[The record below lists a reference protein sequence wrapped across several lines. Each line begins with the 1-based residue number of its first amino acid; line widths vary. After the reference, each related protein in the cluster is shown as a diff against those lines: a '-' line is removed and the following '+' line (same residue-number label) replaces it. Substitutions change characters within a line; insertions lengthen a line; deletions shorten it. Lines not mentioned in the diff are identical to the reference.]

1 MKMKTK
7 FKLTTPVLYLI
18 FNRLDTVKQ
27 TFPEIQKAK
36 PKQLFIGADGP
47 RTKQEKEKTDAV
59 REYIL
64 KNINWKCE
72 VKTLF
77 RNKNLGCKY
86 AVSGAI
92 DWFFENVE
100 QGIILED
107 DCLPDQ
113 SFFRFCQKLLEK
125 YKGNKKI
132 MSISGYNPLGAYN
145 ITESY
150 IFSKYFFCWGWATW
164 RRAWKLNDLEM
175 KKYENIKK
183 LKLLK
188 NYLPGFFERIF
199 YKKRFDQKNIKGEID
214 SWDASFAFSHIFYKK
229 LSIIPKTNLIK
240 NLGFSNLS
248 STHTRENYW
257 DKKYLCY
264 ERMKIE
270 FPLIYP
276 NIIKEDKKLDKN
288 YIFLNIKRVFLKKIF

>member
-1 MKMKTK
+1 MKTK

-72 VKTLF
+72 VKILF
-77 RNKNLGCKY
+77 KNKNLGCNY

-113 SFFRFCQKLLEK
+113 SFFRFCQEMLEK
-125 YKGNKKI
+125 YKENKKI
-132 MSISGYNPLGAYN
+132 MSISGYNPLGVYN
-145 ITESY
+145 IDESY
-150 IFSKYFFCWGWATW
+150 LFSKYFYCWGWATW

-175 KKYENIKK
+175 KEYINIKK
-183 LKLLK
+183 LGILK
-188 NYLPGFFERIF
+188 EYLPGFFERIF
-199 YKKRFDQKNIKGEID
+199 YKKKFNQNVEGKIN
-214 SWDASFAFSHIFYKK
+214 SWDASFSFSQIFYKK
-229 LSIIPKTNLIK
+229 LSIIPKANLIQ

-248 STHTRENYW
+248 STHTRESYW

-276 NIIKEDKKLDKN
+276 NIIKEDKKFDKN